1 MHNVHRVFLSKREDF
16 VFQSGNE
23 RTLKVWSMAI
33 ADRFTENAN
42 IYDYNY
48 YQSLSDKNIEN
59 MLSISQDRSD
69 ETIRANID
77 VRLLKDVA
85 KNIVKSGNFTMDG
98 VMKGVTKASNKQAR
112 KSMFSELKD
121 ELGMT
126 ELKDEFTEVG
136 NELRES
142 FGLKRKKTQADI
154 KEEQMNIV
162 FNKQLI
168 ATRQAA
174 FAKRGISHVQKV
186 KAVPTIE
193 SMPLEKR
200 IEMLKKLKELVDVGI
215 LTQEEFDTKKK
226 EIINS

>member
-59 MLSISQDRSD
+59 MLSIPQDRSD

-85 KNIVKSGNFTMDG
+85 RNIVKSGNFTMDG

-193 SMPLEKR
+193 SMPLEKQ